1 MNIIFI
7 HQNLLAQYEHLI
19 DRLSQDSSNN
29 LVGICRDYAPAVK
42 TNNHP
47 KIRLLVYKPI
57 REPTKNIHRYV
68 YNIESSVL
76 NGQAVAKVL
85 HELKREG
92 FSPDL
97 CFAHIGWG
105 EALYFKDIFPG
116 VPLIAYCE
124 FYYHAKGVDAD
135 FDPEF
140 PITTDDELRIRTR
153 NAVTLLSLV
162 CSDRG
167 VSPIEWQKQL
177 FPIEFQNKI
186 SVIHDGIDTSLIT
199 PDILATFTLP
209 DGTQLDCK
217 DEIVTFTVRN
227 LEPYRGF
234 HIFMRAVE
242 EVCKRRPF
250 CHILITGGDGVS
262 YGARLKSNETYREKM
277 LREVEIDSDRVHF
290 LGEISYSTHRK
301 ILQISSIHVY
311 LTVPF
316 VLSWS
321 ALEAMSAGC
330 VVIGSDTPPVKEVIQ
345 HNKNGLLV
353 NFFSYQH
360 IADLIDQVFNHP
372 NRMQH
377 LRDQARID
385 VVKRFDIN
393 LTLAMYEQLIND
405 ILKRA

>member
-19 DRLSQDSSNN
+19 ERLAQDSRNN
-29 LVGICRDYAPAVK
+29 LVGICRDYAPAVT

-47 KIRLLVYKPI
+47 KIRLLVYKPT

-85 HELKREG
+85 HELRKEG

-162 CSDRG
+162 SADRG
-167 VSPIEWQKQL
+167 VSPIKWQKQL
-177 FPIEFQNKI
+177 FPTEFQSKI
-186 SVIHDGIDTSLIT
+186 SVIHEGIDTSSII
-199 PDILATFTLP
+199 PDNLATFTLP
-209 DGTQLDCK
+209 DGAHLDSS

-234 HIFMRAVE
+234 HIFMRAAE
-242 EVCKRRPF
+242 EVCRRRPF
-250 CHILITGGDGVS
+250 CHILITGGDSVS
-262 YGARLKSNETYREKM
+262 YGAKLKGDKSYREKM
-277 LREVEIDSDRVHF
+277 LREVEIDPDRVHF
-290 LGEISYSTHRK
+290 LGEVPFSTHLK
-301 ILQISSIHVY
+301 ILQVSSIHVY

-330 VVIGSDTPPVKEVIQ
+330 VIIGSDTPSVKEIIQ

-353 NFFSYQH
+353 NFFAHKH
-360 IADLIDQVFNHP
+360 IADLIDQVFSHP

-385 VVKRFDIN
+385 VVKHFDIK
-393 LTLAMYEQLIND
+393 LTLAKYEQLIND
-405 ILKRA
+405 ILKRV